1 MVWQKT
7 KERRNPLGQIT
18 IDLRLVFNIPSS
30 KLTINGLIHGVKES
44 SSQIHEAII
53 TTLLEAIETRV
64 VQRYMDKDPMRYR
77 KNGHQSKP
85 RQMSCS
91 LCTFS
96 YRFAQL
102 SDRKTGRSF
111 MPLAKA
117 LSIPSHIR
125 FLEEALEP
133 CIGLCMH
140 VSYRRA
146 AKEIERIKDCSMS
159 HTTIHRR
166 LQGFAQ
172 DHEPFDNLKKR
183 PFRFLLV
190 DGTKVRLQGQRGKNL
205 GLVEMR
211 WALASEGPQHHFE
224 PVGFWLHTEWKTIR
238 EDLSKRLD
246 YGKLEILFSDGAPG
260 AEQALLSKKMI
271 HQRCLWHGKRDFP
284 YLLYADGFKKADQQ
298 PFVKQLNAI
307 PAMMMSKAQLEQ
319 LRHEDRPQVEQII
332 ELTQQK
338 FSELI
343 TALHPDKYPKA
354 RSYIQNL
361 IKPVSSFLFWWLK
374 KGEAIPLNTNAI
386 ESAFSQVNNRIKR
399 IGRRWSDKGLLN
411 WLKVVFYKIFRPDL
425 WHLQWVDNT
434 GQFVKIK
441 LMNLEVAYHC
451 SKAIT

>member
-1 MVWQKT
+1 M
-7 KERRNPLGQIT
+7 GQIT
-18 IDLRLVFNIPSS
+18 IDLSLVFKIPSS
-30 KLTINGLIHGVKES
+30 KLTINGLIHGVKEGS
-44 SSQIHEAII
+44 FQINEAII

-64 VQRYMDKDPMRYR
+64 VQRYIDKDPMRYR

-85 RQMSCS
+85 RKMSCS

-96 YRFAQL
+96 HRFAQL
-102 SDRKTGRSF
+102 LDRKTGRSF

-117 LSIPSHIR
+117 LSIPAHIH

-133 CIGLCMH
+133 SIGLCMH

-190 DGTKVRLQGQRGKNL
+190 DGTKVRLQGKRGKNL

-211 WALASEGPQHHFE
+211 WALASEGPQHRFE
-224 PVGFWLHTEWKTIR
+224 PVGFWVHTDWKTIR
-238 EDLSKRLD
+238 KDLSKRLD
-246 YGKLEILFSDGAPG
+246 YRKLKILFSDGAPG
-260 AEQALLSKKMI
+260 VEEALLSKKMI

-284 YLLYADGFKKADQQ
+284 YLLYADGFKKDEQQ
-298 PFVKQLNAI
+298 PFVKQLKAI
-307 PAMMMSKAQLEQ
+307 PAMMMTKAQLEQ
-319 LRHEDRPQVEQII
+319 LRPEDRPKVEQII
-332 ELTQQK
+332 KHTQQK

-343 TALHPDKYPKA
+343 NALNPDKYPKA

-361 IKPVSSFLFWWLK
+361 IEPVSTFLSWWLK
-374 KGEAIPLNTNAI
+374 KGETIPLNTNVI
-386 ESAFSQVNNRIKR
+386 ESAFSRVNNRIKH

-411 WLKVVFYKIFRPDL
+411 WLKVVFYKIFKPEL
-425 WHLQWVDNT
+425 WSLQWVDNRK
-434 GQFVKIK
+434 QLVKIK
-441 LMNLEVAYHC
+441 LLNLDVSHHWSE
-451 SKAIT
+451 AIT